1 MLNTS
6 VLVCAFGIAFNF
18 LIQLFLNALIL
29 ISPCD
34 VPWMDGYGDD
44 CWATSGITI
53 FHHFACSVALFV
65 SGLAGS
71 LLLLKNKRRE
81 KSSYAIC
88 SAVLFGSFVQLI
100 NTLMYF

>member
-6 VLVCAFGIAFNF
+6 VVVCSIGIAFNF
-18 LIQLFLNALIL
+18 FIQLFLNGLVL

-34 VPWMDGYGDD
+34 MPWMEGYGDD
-44 CWATSGITI
+44 CWATSGIMI
-53 FHHFACSVALFV
+53 FHHLACSVALIV

-71 LLLLKNKRRE
+71 LLLLKSTRRE

-100 NTLMYF
+100 NALMYF